1 MDQRRIRRVIAAAAL
16 VMALAPQAHAA
27 GRRSEPG
34 LAGKAWHWLM
44 EVWSW
49 TGVSQR
55 APAAPQGSQIE
66 VKRSAGIDPMGVQIA
81 SPTAP
86 TTRSTE
92 VQDTD
97 PNG

>member
-27 GRRSEPG
+27 GRRIEPG
-34 LAGKAWHWLM
+34 LFDQARQWLT

-49 TGVSQR
+49 AGVPQR
-55 APAAPQGSQIE
+55 APAAPQGSRVE
-66 VKRSAGIDPMGVQIA
+66 AKRSAGIDPMGAQIA
-81 SPTAP
+81 APTSP
-86 TTRSTE
+86 TTRTDGGK
-92 VQDTD
+92 VTD